1 MTRDT
6 EQLARE
12 KDRARAVGLPPS
24 LRYHTR
30 AVPEDSSPEGRRLAA
45 LEEESVPEGRAL
57 GQKRLMS
64 RLWLVGRKE

>member
-1 MTRDT
+1 MTRHT

-12 KDRARAVGLPPS
+12 KDRARAVGLSPP
-24 LRYHTR
+24 LRYQSRT
-30 AVPEDSSPEGRRLAA
+30 VPEDSSSEGRRLAA
-45 LEEESVPEGRAL
+45 LEEESVPEGKAL